1 MLPKTNFPNAC
12 HEIFKGFPQ
21 REKHSSTLKL
31 LFRSSLT
38 CNNNQ
43 RLPRDFQGIS
53 AKRKALEHTQA
64 VVPFVFDM

>member
-38 CNNNQ
+38 CNNN
-43 RLPRDFQGIS
+43 GWN
-53 AKRKALEHTQA
+53 
-64 VVPFVFDM
+64 FVRETNCKKHFYFW